1 MHDQWIGLMAE
12 KHGNVVLIDDPMI
25 LYRRHGSNVTGNGSS
40 LKDKLKWRADILKA
54 VLGR

>member
-1 MHDQWIGLMAE
+1 MAE
-12 KHGNVVLIDDPMI
+12 KHGNVVLIDEPMI